1 MRREPTYDPEADAAY
16 IKLAEGGYYESEEV
30 SPGVILDFTQDGK
43 LLGIEIL
50 SASKTLAP
58 GEWSK
63 WPAPGEDDA
72 RIEAAE

>member
-1 MRREPTYDPEADAAY
+1 MTQRYDPEADAAY
-16 IKLAEGGYYESEEV
+16 IKLADGGYYESEEV

-43 LLGIEIL
+43 LLGIEIMH
-50 SASKTLAP
+50 ASKTLAP